1 MKGSEMKKFAVA
13 LLIVSAG
20 LIGAAHAQGGSTGGG
35 VAPGTPSDTSVNAAA
50 NAKPAKDATT
60 SNPSGSGT
68 STSGG
73 KDDNGDRGRDK
84 MPDSDASVMPLNKQN
99 EIKKR

>member
-1 MKGSEMKKFAVA
+1 MTRRLRNLTVTLA
-13 LLIVSAG
+13 LISGVG
-20 LIGAAHAQGGSTGGG
+20 IGAASAQNSPPGGINPANS
-35 VAPGTPSDTSVNAAA
+35 SDTSVNAAA
-50 NAKPAKDATT
+50 NAKPADDAVK

-73 KDDNGDRGRDK
+73 KDDNGDGGRDK
-84 MPDSDASVMPLNKQN
+84 MPDSSTSVMPLSKQN